1 METFNDINAQPLY
14 KERPMPSMMAAVKT
28 CLRDKYAT
36 FSGRARRSEYW
47 WFQLFQYIISAAI
60 SIVMVISIMVIA
72 FVKISRGS
80 ADDIEAVMYLYNPA
94 TWLYVI
100 FILAFMIPSIAVA
113 CRRLHDINKS
123 GKLLLIPFV
132 ASPVLVIGSIV
143 LAVFY
148 NNLWFLVPVF
158 YLLTLAVLIIMIIWM
173 ATKGK
178 PETNKWGP
186 SPKYYRD

>member
-47 WFQLFQYIISAAI
+47 WFMLFQYIISAAI
-60 SIVMVISIMVIA
+60 GILTVVSSIAIA
-72 FVKISRGS
+72 IIIIFRGGFP
-80 ADDIEAVMYLYNPA
+80 DEKEMYLYNPGI
-94 TWLYVI
+94 WLYII

-158 YLLTLAVLIIMIIWM
+158 YLLTLAVLIIMIVWM

-178 PETNKWGP
+178 PETNK
-186 SPKYYRD
+186 

>member
-47 WFQLFQYIISAAI
+47 WFMLFQYIISAAI
-60 SIVMVISIMVIA
+60 GILTVVSSIAIA
-72 FVKISRGS
+72 IIIIFRGGFP
-80 ADDIEAVMYLYNPA
+80 DEKEMYLYNPGI
-94 TWLYVI
+94 WLYII

-158 YLLTLAVLIIMIIWM
+158 YLLTLAVLIIMIVWM

>member
-47 WFQLFQYIISAAI
+47 WFMLFQYIISAAI
-60 SIVMVISIMVIA
+60 GILTVVSSIAIA
-72 FVKISRGS
+72 IIIIFRGGFP
-80 ADDIEAVMYLYNPA
+80 DEKEMYLYNPGI
-94 TWLYVI
+94 WLYII

-148 NNLWFLVPVF
+148 NSLWVLVPVF
-158 YLLTLAVLIIMIIWM
+158 YLLTLAVLIIMIVWM

-178 PETNKWGP
+178 PEINKWGP

>member
-47 WFQLFQYIISAAI
+47 WFMLFQYIISAAI
-60 SIVMVISIMVIA
+60 GILTVVSSIAIA
-72 FVKISRGS
+72 IIIIFRGGFP
-80 ADDIEAVMYLYNPA
+80 DEKEMYLYNPGI
-94 TWLYVI
+94 WLYII

-148 NNLWFLVPVF
+148 NSLWVLVPVF
-158 YLLTLAVLIIMIIWM
+158 YLLTLAVLIIMIVWM

>member
-47 WFQLFQYIISAAI
+47 WFMLFQYIISAAI
-60 SIVMVISIMVIA
+60 GILTVVSSIAIA
-72 FVKISRGS
+72 IIIIFRGGFP
-80 ADDIEAVMYLYNPA
+80 DEKEMYLYNPGI
-94 TWLYVI
+94 WLYII

-148 NNLWFLVPVF
+148 NNLWLLVPVF
-158 YLLTLAVLIIMIIWM
+158 YLLTLAVLIIMIVWM

>member
-47 WFQLFQYIISAAI
+47 WFMLFQYIISAAI
-60 SIVMVISIMVIA
+60 GILTVVSSIAIA
-72 FVKISRGS
+72 IIIIFRGGFP
-80 ADDIEAVMYLYNPA
+80 DEKEMYLYNPGIL
-94 TWLYVI
+94 LYII

-158 YLLTLAVLIIMIIWM
+158 YLLTLAVLIIMIVWM

>member
-28 CLRDKYAT
+28 CLRGKYAT

-47 WFQLFQYIISAAI
+47 WFMLFQYIISAAI
-60 SIVMVISIMVIA
+60 GILTVVSSIAIA
-72 FVKISRGS
+72 IIIIFRGGFP
-80 ADDIEAVMYLYNPA
+80 DEKEMYLYNPGI
-94 TWLYVI
+94 WLYII

-148 NNLWFLVPVF
+148 NSLWVLVPVF
-158 YLLTLAVLIIMIIWM
+158 YLLTLAVLIIMIVWM

>member
-47 WFQLFQYIISAAI
+47 WFMLFQYIISAAI
-60 SIVMVISIMVIA
+60 GILTVVSSIAIA
-72 FVKISRGS
+72 IIIIFRGGFP
-80 ADDIEAVMYLYNPA
+80 DEKEMYLYNPGI
-94 TWLYVI
+94 WLYVI

-158 YLLTLAVLIIMIIWM
+158 YLLTLAVLIIMIVWM